1 MKSTGGCQVLF
12 MVRRA
17 FEKQLISYNPISRG
31 YEMLSEPLQLDGQQ
45 LGMLLPA
52 VIAMQVR

>member
-1 MKSTGGCQVLF
+1 

-17 FEKQLISYNPISRG
+17 FEKQLMSYNPRSRG
-31 YEMLSEPLQLDGQQ
+31 YEMLSEPRELDGQK

>member
-1 MKSTGGCQVLF
+1 